1 MYLYTVALF
10 TRAWIE
16 IEALSQSVLSQPVA
30 LFTRAWIE
38 MFLLNFMLSQ
48 DNVALFTRAWI
59 EMPLST
65 LVSSAIAGR
74 PLHEGV
80 D

>member
-1 MYLYTVALF
+1 MVALF

-16 IEALSQSVLSQPVA
+16 ITICTY
-30 LFTRAWIE
+30 LFC
-38 MFLLNFMLSQ
+38 
-48 DNVALFTRAWI
+48 DYNVALFTRAWI
-59 EMPLST
+59 EIAVLLCMVIGST
-65 LVSSAIAGR
+65 GR

>member
-1 MYLYTVALF
+1 MKCQNIYYIYLLNYVALF

-16 IEALSQSVLSQPVA
+16 IFGDIQKGINTIVA

-38 MFLLNFMLSQ
+38 IFIYCLTIPV
-48 DNVALFTRAWI
+48 D
-59 EMPLST
+59 
-65 LVSSAIAGR
+65 VSR